1 MMNVNETKKRRFLYV
16 GTFQLPDRNAAAQRV
31 TGVALLLRQLGYDVT
46 FLDLNRSIDAPFT
59 TECARHEG
67 FEVYSIRYPRGFK
80 DWLRHAATPERV
92 AETLALHDDWCGV
105 IAYNYP
111 GLALLRLKKL
121 CKRRELK
128 LLADCTEWY
137 APYFSLNPHEI
148 ATNVDSFIRMRIA
161 QKKCDGMIAISSF
174 LADYYGKYMP
184 CVTLPPVI
192 DRSNAKW
199 TVRPRERTGNG
210 RKLCYAGSPGA
221 NMGKDR
227 LNIMIEAFFQCG
239 CNNLSLDIAGITREN
254 YEEMFPQH
262 HEMIETL
269 TAGGRLRF
277 HGRLPH
283 QAALDLLKSSDF
295 SIFYRED
302 NRMTR
307 AGFPTKF
314 VESISCGVP
323 VITTITSDLGNYLR
337 DGKNGLVIKAPAD
350 CARLVRVFT
359 EAAEM
364 PVPPPVENSV
374 FEIEKYQTA
383 MSKFLSGIER

>member
-1 MMNVNETKKRRFLYV
+1 MSEKNDPKRFLYV

-46 FLDLNRSIDAPFT
+46 FLDLNKSIDPPCT
-59 TECARHEG
+59 TECVRHEG
-67 FEVYSIRYPRGFK
+67 FEVYSIRYPRGFG

-92 AETLALHDDWCGV
+92 AETLALHDDWRGV

-121 CKRRELK
+121 CKRRNLA

-137 APYFSLNPHEI
+137 APYFSLNPHKV

-161 QKKCDGMIAISSF
+161 QKKCDGVIAISSF
-174 LADYYGKYMP
+174 LAGYYGKHTTCMI
-184 CVTLPPVI
+184 LPPVI
-192 DRSNAKW
+192 DRRNAKW
-199 TVRPRERTGNG
+199 QAGPAEKTGPG
-210 RKLCYAGSPGA
+210 RKLCYIGSPGA
-221 NMGKDR
+221 NMEKDR
-227 LNIMIEAFFQCG
+227 LDVIISALFQSG
-239 CNNLSLDIAGITREN
+239 LDRLSLDIAGITREN
-254 YEEMFPQH
+254 YDEMFPEH
-262 HEMIETL
+262 REMIETL
-269 TAGGRLRF
+269 TAAGRLRF
-277 HGRLPH
+277 HGRLAH

-323 VITTITSDLGNYLR
+323 VITTLTSDLGNYLR
-337 DGKNGLVIKAPAD
+337 DGKNGLVIEAPAG
-350 CARLVRVFT
+350 REQLMRVFT
-359 EAAEM
+359 QAAGM

-383 MSKFLSGIER
+383 MSNFLSGIK

>member
-1 MMNVNETKKRRFLYV
+1 MSEKNKSKRFLYV

-31 TGVALLLRQLGYDVT
+31 TGVALLLRRLGYDVT
-46 FLDLNRSIDAPFT
+46 FLDLNRSIDPPFT
-59 TECARHEG
+59 AECVRHEG
-67 FEVYSIRYPRGFK
+67 FEVYSIRYPRSFR
-80 DWLRHAATPERV
+80 DWLRHAAVPERV

-111 GLALLRLKKL
+111 GVALLRLKKL
-121 CKRRELK
+121 CKRRDLK

-137 APYFSLNPHEI
+137 APYFSLNPHKI
-148 ATNVDSFIRMRIA
+148 ATNVDSFLRMRIA

-174 LADYYGKYMP
+174 LAGYYGKYAP
-184 CVTLPPVI
+184 CVILPPVI
-192 DRSNAKW
+192 DRSSAKW
-199 TVRPRERTGNG
+199 QALPAEKTGPG
-210 RKLCYAGSPGA
+210 RKLCYIGSPGA

-227 LNIMIEAFFQCG
+227 LDVIIMALFRSGLRE
-239 CNNLSLDIAGITREN
+239 LSLEIAGITREN
-254 YEEMFPQH
+254 YEEVFPEH
-262 HEMIETL
+262 HEMIEKL
-269 TAGGRLRF
+269 TAAGRLRF
-277 HGRLPH
+277 HGRLSH

-302 NRMTR
+302 CRMTR

-337 DGKNGLVIKAPAD
+337 DGKNGLVIEAPAD
-350 CARLVRVFT
+350 CAQLVRVFT
-359 EAAEM
+359 EAAGM
-364 PVPPPVENSV
+364 SGLPPVDKSV

-383 MSKFLSGIER
+383 MSNFLNGIK